1 MIRYKYWK
9 QYCKT
14 FIVAAVC
21 FFLQVNSCLLAQEV
35 MRLPRSTPAS
45 QGVSAAGKSASHSIA
60 PQING
65 KTFNIA
71 ANDAHIQQVSF
82 AFRDNRCQLTLKDD
96 RARYRF
102 DCGLLKWVEGT
113 TQMPGTPPQLTGI
126 AKNDKAELPPAKVAA
141 SYSWKDSVTLEI
153 ICRYIESPHKEV
165 ITCHFNK
172 QAVTLDFHGSLTAM
186 APQAG
191 KRPALKG
198 VLAGRKVF
206 L

>member
-1 MIRYKYWK
+1 
-9 QYCKT
+9 
-14 FIVAAVC
+14 
-21 FFLQVNSCLLAQEV
+21 
-35 MRLPRSTPAS
+35 
-45 QGVSAAGKSASHSIA
+45 
-60 PQING
+60 
-65 KTFNIA
+65 
-71 ANDAHIQQVSF
+71 
-82 AFRDNRCQLTLKDD
+82 
-96 RARYRF
+96 
-102 DCGLLKWVEGT
+102 
-113 TQMPGTPPQLTGI
+113 MPGTPPQLTGI

-165 ITCHFNK
+165 ITCCFNK

-191 KRPALKG
+191 KRPTLKG